1 MNDRKST
8 GCFTLLLCMVMAANT
23 LALEEPR
30 ISDLSYLDKQ
40 YMSQQREL
48 LAELAAKHFGRKF
61 NGARDNDLDLLQSIL
76 DKRLVRAE
84 QKQELQAMGVI
95 MGDLLAADL
104 KLRWVI
110 YEDRQGRSRA
120 LRDGSSDTYLFPI
133 TMISR
138 RWEVGNHT
146 PVAAIYLKA
155 RDIIIDSR
163 PSLPF
168 Q

>member
-40 YMSQQREL
+40 YMTQQREL

-163 PSLPF
+163 PGLPF

>member
-163 PSLPF
+163 PGLPF

>member
-23 LALEEPR
+23 LALDEPR

-40 YMSQQREL
+40 YMTQQREL
-48 LAELAAKHFGRKF
+48 LAELAAKNFGRKF
-61 NGARDNDLDLLQSIL
+61 NGTRDNDLDLLQSIL

-163 PSLPF
+163 PGLPF